1 MKTTTDSKPTLKQRI
16 KARAGEL
23 KTAGATA
30 KELADYLG
38 ASYGSTS
45 EACYILCQKGEMA
58 SRKVGAPGKSNQLKR
73 YFLTQYA
80 PPLANITAT
89 GSRPKAAT
97 RTRAFDEA
105 QPQTFAAGF
114 AFTRCPG
121 FERVA
126 EQRPTVTPFFSARR
140 PGDYPLHT
148 GSAIERALESAA

>member
-1 MKTTTDSKPTLKQRI
+1 MKTETKLTLKQRI
-16 KARAGEL
+16 KDRLAEL
-23 KTAGATA
+23 REAGATA
-30 KELADYLG
+30 NELAAWLE

-45 EACYILCQKGEMA
+45 EACYMLCQKGEMA

-80 PPLANITAT
+80 PPLANITAA
-89 GSRPKAAT
+89 GSRPKTAA
-97 RTRAFDEA
+97 RPKVFDHA
-105 QPQTFAAGF
+105 QPQTLAAGF

-126 EQRPTVTPFFSARR
+126 DQRPTVTPFFSARR